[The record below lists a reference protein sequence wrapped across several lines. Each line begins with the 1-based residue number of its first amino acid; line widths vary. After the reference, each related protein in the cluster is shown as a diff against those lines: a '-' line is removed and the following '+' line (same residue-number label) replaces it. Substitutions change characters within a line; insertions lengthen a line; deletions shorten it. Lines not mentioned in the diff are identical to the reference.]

1 LGTLRGG
8 PKTVQ
13 VHASTTGKEH
23 WLKERLTLTGFQR
36 RYLSLLRRYRVSD
49 QTFLIALAVVV
60 GSVVGGGS
68 FLYAR
73 MLELSRTVFWR
84 LLPAWTG
91 HSGFLVLFIPCI
103 GALLLWPLIRLFP
116 KDATKDGVPATM
128 EAVALNNGLMRWSNS
143 LLCMV
148 MSAITLGSGGSAG
161 SEGPIIQIGSALASG
176 VGQLLKVSGNRLRV
190 IVACG
195 AAAGVASIFNAPIA
209 GVLFALE
216 VVMGEFNVHSFSPI
230 VISSVVATAF
240 SRAFI
245 AHGVT
250 LTVLPYEVF
259 SPWEIG
265 LYALMGVLAGVVSVG
280 FIKTMQAVEHFFEHR
295 VKLQKGL
302 KPACGG
308 LAVGMLGFFYPQI
321 FGYSYEPITA
331 AISGKFV
338 LSTLLIL
345 LGLKIVATA
354 LTLGSGGSGGVL
366 CPSLF
371 LGSMLGSACGLVFQY
386 FFPHSV
392 ANPGGY
398 GVVGMGAMLGAV
410 VQAPMT
416 AIIMIFELTNTYT
429 VILPMMTACIMA
441 SLVQKS
447 ILSGSIYTL
456 SLARKGIDI
465 NAGREMGIL
474 ASLRVRDAMDRSIAK
489 IAAGAP
495 YEAVLKQCLSSDCNY
510 LYVVDGGGGLEG
522 VISFSDIK
530 EFVFEDGFENLVLA
544 RDLANPDF
552 LFVTPDESL
561 ASALNKFSFID
572 MEQLPVVEP
581 TEGGRIIR
589 GILSR
594 SHLLNT
600 YRQEMLR
607 RALMHDKPQ
616 PFAPSSGK

>member
-1 LGTLRGG
+1 MRNRFGI
-8 PKTVQ
+8 
-13 VHASTTGKEH
+13 A
-23 WLKERLTLTGFQR
+23 GFQR
-36 RYLSLLRRYRVSD
+36 GYLSLLRRFRISD
-49 QTFLIALAVVV
+49 QTFLIVLAVIV
-60 GSVVGGGS
+60 GIVVGGGS
-68 FLYAR
+68 FLYAK
-73 MLELSRTVFWR
+73 MLELSSAFFWR
-84 LLPAWTG
+84 ILPDWG
-91 HSGFLVLFIPCI
+91 GNSRVSVIFVPCV

-128 EAVALNNGLMRWSNS
+128 EAVALKSGFMRWSNS

-161 SEGPIIQIGSALASG
+161 SEGPIIHIGSALASG
-176 VGQLLKVSGNRLRV
+176 VGQLLRISGNRLRV

-245 AHGVT
+245 AHGVS
-250 LTVLPYEVF
+250 LRVLPYEVF
-259 SPWEIG
+259 NAWEIIF
-265 LYALMGVLAGVVSVG
+265 YALMGALAGLVSSG
-280 FIKTMQAVEHFFEHR
+280 FIKTMQAMEHFFKHR

-302 KPACGG
+302 KPVCGA
-308 LAVGMLGFFYPQI
+308 LVVGMIGFFHPQV

-345 LGLKIVATA
+345 VGLKIVATA
-354 LTLGSGGSGGVL
+354 FTLGSGGSGGIL

-371 LGSMLGSACGLVFQY
+371 LGAMLGTACGVVFKH
-386 FFPHSV
+386 FFPYTV
-392 ANPGGY
+392 GDPGGY

-429 VILPMMTACIMA
+429 VILPMMTACIIA
-441 SLVQKS
+441 SQVQKS

-456 SLARKGIDI
+456 SLVHKGIDI
-465 NAGREMGIL
+465 EAGREMGIL
-474 ASLRVRDAMDRSIAK
+474 TGLRVRDAMETGAARIASN
-489 IAAGAP
+489 AP
-495 YEAVLKQCLSSDCNY
+495 YKAVLSQCLSGACNY
-510 LYVVDGGGGLEG
+510 LYVVDDGDSLDG
-522 VISFSDIK
+522 VISFSDLK
-530 EFVFEDGFENLVLA
+530 EFVFEEGFVNLVLA
-544 RDLANPDF
+544 KDLANPDF
-552 LFVTPDESL
+552 VYVTPDESL

-572 MEQLPVVEP
+572 MEQLPVVEL
-581 TEGGRIIR
+581 TNGDKSIKGVI
-589 GILSR
+589 SR
-594 SHLLNT
+594 THLLNA

-607 RALMHDKPQ
+607 RALIQDTVETL
-616 PFAPSSGK
+616 PSIPPHPIQG

>member
-1 LGTLRGG
+1 MGDRFTII
-8 PKTVQ
+8 
-13 VHASTTGKEH
+13 
-23 WLKERLTLTGFQR
+23 GFQR
-36 RYLSLLRRYRVSD
+36 MYLSLLRRFRISD
-49 QTFLIALAVVV
+49 QTFLIVVAVIV
-60 GSVVGGGS
+60 GIVVGGGS
-68 FLYAR
+68 FLYAK
-73 MLELSRTVFWR
+73 MLEFSSTFFWR
-84 LLPAWTG
+84 LLPTWTG
-91 HSGFLVLFIPCI
+91 NSGILVIFVPCM

-128 EAVALNNGLMRWSNS
+128 EAVALNNGFMRWTNS
-143 LLCMV
+143 FLRML

-176 VGQLLKVSGNRLRV
+176 VGQLLRVSGNRLRV

-209 GVLFALE
+209 GVLFSLE

-245 AHGVT
+245 DQGVT
-250 LTVLPYEVF
+250 LRVLPYEVC

-265 LYALMGVLAGVVSVG
+265 LYALMGALAGLVSVG
-280 FIKTMQAVEHFFEHR
+280 FIKTMQAAEHFFEHK
-295 VKLQKGL
+295 VKLPKGL
-302 KPACGG
+302 KPACGA
-308 LAVGMLGFFYPQI
+308 LVVGMIGFFYPQV

-338 LSTLLIL
+338 LTTLLIL

-354 LTLGSGGSGGVL
+354 FTLGSGGSGGIL

-371 LGSMLGSACGLVFQY
+371 LGAMLGSACGITFKY
-386 FFPHSV
+386 FFPHTVGS
-392 ANPGGY
+392 PGGY

-456 SLARKGIDI
+456 SLTRKGIDI
-465 NAGREMGIL
+465 EAGREMGIL
-474 ASLRVRDAMDRSIAK
+474 ANLRVKDAMETTVPRAP
-489 IAAGAP
+489 ACAP
-495 YEAVLKQCLSSDCNY
+495 YDAVLKQCLTGNCDY
-510 LYVVDGGGGLEG
+510 LYVVDANGFLDG
-522 VISFSDIK
+522 VISFSDLK

-544 RDLANPDF
+544 NDLANHDF
-552 LFVTPDESL
+552 VYVTREESL
-561 ASALNKFSFID
+561 ASALNKFSFIA
-572 MEQLPVVEP
+572 MEQLPVVEQINGKP
-581 TEGGRIIR
+581 IIM

-594 SHLLNT
+594 SHLLNA
-600 YRQEMLR
+600 YRQEMMR
-607 RALMHDKPQ
+607 RALFHDTAKGP
-616 PFAPSSGK
+616 PSAPNTQVGEKGQGQARAAS